1 MSTNGS
7 LLNKKAVKHFIL
19 AKLQAKRPHLGL
31 TRVSG
36 DVYDQLDAK
45 LKVIIIGEIE
55 RHPSIGKTFK
65 LG

>member
-1 MSTNGS
+1 VSANGS

-19 AKLQAKRPHLGL
+19 AKLESKRPHLGI
-31 TRVSG
+31 TRVGG
-36 DVYDQLDAK
+36 DVYDQLDAR
-45 LKVIIIGEIE
+45 LRAIIIGEIE